1 MPALNYQKRFAA
13 LVEHGYKRS
22 TIRATR
28 KRPIC
33 IGDTLYHFTGMRTK
47 QCRPLGRNTCT
58 VVMDICIKPTGT
70 VLLDGVAL
78 YRESAGALAN
88 HDGFDSLQAFFD
100 FFCPKG
106 KVFHG
111 QYIQW

>member
-13 LVEHGYKRS
+13 LVERGYKRS

-33 IGDTLYHFTGMRTK
+33 VGDTLFHYTGMRTK
-47 QCRPLGRNTCT
+47 QCRSLGRDTCKL
-58 VVMDICIKPTGT
+58 VRDICIKSNGT
-70 VLLDGVAL
+70 VLLDGQAI
-78 YRESAGALAN
+78 YRESAKALAD

-100 FFCPKG
+100 FFCPAG
-106 KVFHG
+106 DDFRG